1 MIRVLVTDDS
11 LTARK
16 WVCELVEGQPDMEV
30 VGEALDGSQ
39 AVAKTEQLRPDVI
52 VMDMAMPLSNGVE
65 ATRQIMARF
74 PTPIVVLSSAE
85 NRPSSME
92 VVQALRAGA
101 LEAIEKPG
109 EKADRQ
115 QWGRRFLD
123 TLRIMSRVRPI
134 RHISASLP
142 ARRPRRVDAKR
153 VELVVIGASTGGP
166 ATVASILKALPPLP
180 VPVLVVVHFPDT
192 LFEHFVEWL
201 GSESKMPVA
210 AACAGTSLKS
220 LAGTVSVAVPGKHLI
235 VSGGRLATT
244 DAPPEHFCKPAV
256 DVLFRSVAEST
267 GDRTVAALLT
277 GMGSDGAEGML
288 RIREAGGRTIAQN
301 EETCAVFGMPKVAI
315 ELDAADEVLPATQ
328 IADSILNLCGREKCE
343 VWR

>member
-16 WVCELVEGQPDMEV
+16 WVRELVEGHPDMDV
-30 VGEALDGSQ
+30 VGEALDGNQ
-39 AVAKTEQLRPDVI
+39 AIAMTERLRPDVI

-92 VVQALRAGA
+92 VVEALRAGA

-115 QWGRRFLD
+115 QWGQRFLD
-123 TLRIMSRVRPI
+123 TLRIVSRVRPI

-142 ARRPRRVDAKR
+142 ARRPRRIKAKS

-166 ATVASILKALPPLP
+166 ATVASILAKLPPLP

-201 GSESKMPVA
+201 GLESKMPVVA
-210 AACAGTSLKS
+210 ASGGTSLKS
-220 LAGTVSVAVPGKHLI
+220 LAGTVSVAVPERHLI

-244 DAPPEHFCKPAV
+244 DAPPEHFCKPAI
-256 DVLFRSVAEST
+256 DVLFRSVAET
-267 GDRTVAALLT
+267 IGDRTVAALLT

-301 EETCAVFGMPKVAI
+301 EATCAVFGMPKVAI
-315 ELDAADEVLPATQ
+315 EMDAVDEVLPDTQ
-328 IADSILNLCGREKCE
+328 IADAIFLLCGEAKCG
-343 VWR
+343 VAR